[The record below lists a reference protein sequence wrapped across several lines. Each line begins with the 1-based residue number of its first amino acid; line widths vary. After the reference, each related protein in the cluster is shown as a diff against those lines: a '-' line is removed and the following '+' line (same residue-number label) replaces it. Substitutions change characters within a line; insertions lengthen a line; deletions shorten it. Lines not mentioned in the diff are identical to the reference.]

1 MNNVTLSVTYD
12 SSRFSFVLFT
22 VWCLIY
28 GIPFCI
34 TSFCHVCYFCEL
46 QVGDRCGGRCV
57 MWSCVDVSYT
67 GVPFMIIGQQTL
79 ECRSGPERHVTRQS
93 QHTVQKYFITVRIL
107 S

>member
-1 MNNVTLSVTYD
+1 MNNVTLSVTYN

-46 QVGDRCGGRCV
+46 QVGE
-57 MWSCVDVSYT
+57 T
-67 GVPFMIIGQQTL
+67 GVAG
-79 ECRSGPERHVTRQS
+79 GV
-93 QHTVQKYFITVRIL
+93 
-107 S
+107 